1 MQLCIFNPEHDLCLA
16 NGRAHYVPPRSAI
29 DFARRGASLMQVL
42 YPDSRCLSVYDIIQS
57 STLSD
62 QFDRIVPWGWNLTL
76 KYELLKQGVPATL
89 MPSDEVLSQWRM
101 LQHRTT
107 ILPLQPQSR
116 AATTAEEV
124 RLMISQYRSVVM
136 KAPWSGAGR
145 GLRWVTDRLGEQ
157 DVSWLNKVV
166 REQRC
171 VIVEPRRE
179 VAADFALEYI
189 IDKQGLQFLGY
200 SLFESAHGVYQG
212 NRLLP
217 DDVICRR
224 VGITSV
230 ERQGLE
236 DWLCAHVSP
245 FYQGPL
251 GVDFIL
257 DTQGR
262 RYLSEM
268 NLRHTMGWVAHEYLA
283 QHPDA
288 DGSLFNPS
296 VAG

>member
-42 YPDSRCLSVYDIIQS
+42 YPAARCLSVYDIIQP

-76 KYELLKQGVPATL
+76 KYELLKHGVPASL
-89 MPSDEVLSQWRM
+89 MPSDEVLTRWRM

-145 GLRWVTDRLGEQ
+145 GLRWVTDRLGAQ

-179 VAADFALEYI
+179 VAADFALEYYVEENS
-189 IDKQGLQFLGY
+189 LQFLGY

-212 NRLLP
+212 NRLLQ
-217 DDVICRR
+217 DDVIRRR

-245 FYQGPL
+245 IYQGPL

-268 NLRHTMGWVAHEYLA
+268 NLRHTMGWVAHE
-283 QHPDA
+283 
-288 DGSLFNPS
+288 
-296 VAG
+296 

>member
-29 DFARRGASLMQVL
+29 DFARRGVSLMQVL

-89 MPSDEVLSQWRM
+89 MPSDEVLARWRM

-189 IDKQGLQFLGY
+189 IDKQGFKFLGY

>member
-16 NGRAHYVPPRSAI
+16 NGRAHYIPPRSAI

-76 KYELLKQGVPATL
+76 KYVLLKQGVPATL
-89 MPSDEVLSQWRM
+89 MPSDEVLARWRM

-200 SLFESAHGVYQG
+200 SLFESSHGVYQG

>member
-89 MPSDEVLSQWRM
+89 MPSDEVLSRWRM

-116 AATTAEEV
+116 AATTTEEV

-179 VAADFALEYI
+179 VVADFALEYI
-189 IDKQGLQFLGY
+189 VDKQGFRFLGY
-200 SLFESAHGVYQG
+200 SLFESSHGVYQG

-230 ERQGLE
+230 ERQRLE

>member
-89 MPSDEVLSQWRM
+89 MPSDEVLARWRM

-200 SLFESAHGVYQG
+200 SLFESSHGVYQG

-268 NLRHTMGWVAHEYLA
+268 NLRHTMGWVAHEYLV

>member
-89 MPSDEVLSQWRM
+89 MPSDEVLARWRM

-189 IDKQGLQFLGY
+189 IDKQGLRFLGY
-200 SLFESAHGVYQG
+200 SLFESAHGVYQS
-212 NRLLP
+212 NRLLL

>member
-89 MPSDEVLSQWRM
+89 MPSDEVLARWRM

-200 SLFESAHGVYQG
+200 SLFESSHGVYQG

-283 QHPDA
+283 QNPDA

>member
-89 MPSDEVLSQWRM
+89 MPSDEVLARWRM

-116 AATTAEEV
+116 AATSAEEV

-189 IDKQGLQFLGY
+189 VDKQGLHFLGY
-200 SLFESAHGVYQG
+200 SLFESAHGVYQC

>member
-42 YPDSRCLSVYDIIQS
+42 YPDARCLSVYDIIQS

>member
-42 YPDSRCLSVYDIIQS
+42 YPDTRCLSVYDIIQS

-89 MPSDEVLSQWRM
+89 MPSDEVLARWRM

-189 IDKQGLQFLGY
+189 IDKQGLRFLGY
-200 SLFESAHGVYQG
+200 SLFESAHGVYQS
-212 NRLLP
+212 NHLLP

>member
-89 MPSDEVLSQWRM
+89 MPSDEVLARWRM

>member
-1 MQLCIFNPEHDLCLA
+1 M
-16 NGRAHYVPPRSAI
+16 
-29 DFARRGASLMQVL
+29 
-42 YPDSRCLSVYDIIQS
+42 
-57 STLSD
+57 
-62 QFDRIVPWGWNLTL
+62 
-76 KYELLKQGVPATL
+76 
-89 MPSDEVLSQWRM
+89 
-101 LQHRTT
+101 
-107 ILPLQPQSR
+107 
-116 AATTAEEV
+116 
-124 RLMISQYRSVVM
+124 
-136 KAPWSGAGR
+136 
-145 GLRWVTDRLGEQ
+145 
-157 DVSWLNKVV
+157 NKVV

-189 IDKQGLQFLGY
+189 IDKQGFKFLGY

>member
-179 VAADFALEYI
+179 VAVDFALEYI

>member
-89 MPSDEVLSQWRM
+89 MPSDEVLARWRM

-116 AATTAEEV
+116 AATSAEEV

-189 IDKQGLQFLGY
+189 IDKQGLRFLGY
-200 SLFESAHGVYQG
+200 SLFESAHGVYQS

>member
-42 YPDSRCLSVYDIIQS
+42 YPDARCLSVYDIIQS
-57 STLSD
+57 STFSD

-89 MPSDEVLSQWRM
+89 MPSDEVLSRWRM

-171 VIVEPRRE
+171 VIVEPRRK
-179 VAADFALEYI
+179 VVVDFALEYI
-189 IDKQGLQFLGY
+189 VDKQGFRFLGY
-200 SLFESAHGVYQG
+200 SLFESSHGVYQG

>member
-29 DFARRGASLMQVL
+29 DFARRGVSLMQVL

-89 MPSDEVLSQWRM
+89 MPSDEVLARWRM

-189 IDKQGLQFLGY
+189 IDKQGLRFLGY
-200 SLFESAHGVYQG
+200 SLFESAHGVYQS

>member
-89 MPSDEVLSQWRM
+89 MPSDEVLARWRM

-179 VAADFALEYI
+179 VAVDFALEYI
-189 IDKQGLQFLGY
+189 IDKQGLHFLGY
-200 SLFESAHGVYQG
+200 SLFESSHGVYQG

-236 DWLCAHVSP
+236 DWLCAYVSP

>member
-1 MQLCIFNPEHDLCLA
+1 MQLCIFNPEHDLCLG

-76 KYELLKQGVPATL
+76 KYELLKQGVPATI
-89 MPSDEVLSQWRM
+89 MPSDEVLARWRM

-124 RLMISQYRSVVM
+124 RLMMSQYRSVVM

-171 VIVEPRRE
+171 VIVEPHRE

-189 IDKQGLQFLGY
+189 IDKQGLHFLGY

>member
-89 MPSDEVLSQWRM
+89 MPSDEVLARWRM

-116 AATTAEEV
+116 AATSAEEV

-189 IDKQGLQFLGY
+189 IDKQGLRFLGY
-200 SLFESAHGVYQG
+200 SLFESAHGVYQS
-212 NRLLP
+212 NRLLL

>member
-89 MPSDEVLSQWRM
+89 MPSDEVLARWRM

-179 VAADFALEYI
+179 VAVDFALEYI
-189 IDKQGLQFLGY
+189 IDKQGLHFLGY

-262 RYLSEM
+262 QYLSEM

>member
-200 SLFESAHGVYQG
+200 SLFESALGVYQG
-212 NRLLP
+212 IRLLP
-217 DDVICRR
+217 DVVICRR

>member
-1 MQLCIFNPEHDLCLA
+1 
-16 NGRAHYVPPRSAI
+16 
-29 DFARRGASLMQVL
+29 MQVL
-42 YPDSRCLSVYDIIQS
+42 YPGACCLSAYDNLQRLTHSI
-57 STLSD
+57 

-76 KYELLKQGVPATL
+76 KCELIKQGVPVSL
-89 MPSDEVLSQWRM
+89 MPSDEMLARWRM

-107 ILPLQPQSR
+107 VLPLQPQR
-116 AATTAEEV
+116 CAATTIEEV
-124 RLMISQYRSVVM
+124 LSMVSQHQSVVM

-145 GLRWVTDRLGEQ
+145 GIRWVTEHLGEQ
-157 DVSWLNKVV
+157 DVMWLSKVV

-171 VIVEPRRE
+171 VIVEPRRWV
-179 VAADFALEYI
+179 VAEFALEYSV
-189 IDKQGLQFLGY
+189 DEDGLRFLGY

-217 DDVICRR
+217 DDVIRQR
-224 VGITSV
+224 VGITSA
-230 ERQGLE
+230 ERHGLE

-257 DTQGR
+257 DTEGR
-262 RYLSEM
+262 RYLSEL

-283 QHPDA
+283 QHPEA
-288 DGSLFNPS
+288 EGSLFNPLT
-296 VAG
+296 VG

>member
-89 MPSDEVLSQWRM
+89 MPSDEVLARWRM

-189 IDKQGLQFLGY
+189 IDKQGLKFLGY
-200 SLFESAHGVYQG
+200 SLFESSHGVYQG

-257 DTQGR
+257 DTRGR

>member
-42 YPDSRCLSVYDIIQS
+42 YPDSRCLSVFDIIQS

-89 MPSDEVLSQWRM
+89 MPSDEVLARWRM

>member
-89 MPSDEVLSQWRM
+89 MPSDEVLARWRM

-200 SLFESAHGVYQG
+200 SLFESSHGVYQG